1 MRNSAARSHGSTFTM
16 PFRIPP
22 SPFRILVLAVAAC
35 SPVTARPD
43 FAPFPEAPSILVR
56 APFDRVTVFADR
68 WLTAQG
74 IPLLRSS
81 PRDGYLE
88 SDWHAGVKLR
98 CWADAAAPGQSRVTI
113 EAAYR
118 PRLDPSRAPRDLE
131 VPVPSDQEGFRLAER
146 LLAAVGDSLGVIQ

>member
-1 MRNSAARSHGSTFTM
+1 MTVGRADGRTVARRFFPSLGPTVRLTALVFT
-16 PFRIPP
+16 
-22 SPFRILVLAVAAC
+22 AC
-35 SPVTARPD
+35 TPVTARPD
-43 FAPFPEAPSILVR
+43 FAPFPEASSILVR
-56 APFDRVTVFADR
+56 APYDRVTAFADR
-68 WLTAQG
+68 WLAAQG
-74 IPLLRSS
+74 IPVHRSS

-98 CWADAAAPGQSRVTI
+98 CWADAAAPGQSRVTV

-131 VPVPSDQEGFRLAER
+131 VPVPSDQEGSRLAER